1 MHLEIYAANLRQGG
15 AVTTAASLI
24 DGMLELIG
32 NEKFEWLEH
41 IELVVSPQVRD
52 SMTNISMP
60 FQINRAFLTVREDRP
75 RQALLRK
82 SKNGVDVRYVVF
94 GPEYLHS
101 RARVNVT
108 GFADGTL
115 IPSWYATQMDM
126 KTSRKK
132 TFRERAQA
140 KVKKRLLSNYD
151 AYTVQTVGMKD
162 SISQKYGSRPIAVLP
177 NVLSVPFFSI
187 ESRRHFE
194 LPERGK
200 GEIRLFYPAKAYPH
214 KNHKFLAE
222 VCREFQKMFHL
233 PLTFVVTLT
242 TDEYA
247 NAIPR
252 DCPEIINV
260 GVVDSAVLPSLYAQT
275 DGLFFPSFNETFS
288 ASPLEAAFMRR
299 PIFISDRPFARDI
312 LSEVANYF
320 DPSNAAAAARKIG
333 HLIDLEQ
340 SGSLQLKEQLDL
352 AERWA
357 QELGDP
363 LLVSAKLLEFLHSC
377 NSL

>member
-32 NEKFEWLEH
+32 NGKFEWLEH
-41 IELVVSPQVRD
+41 LELVVSPQVRD

-60 FQINRAFLTVREDRP
+60 YQINRAFLTVREDRP

-194 LPERGK
+194 LPQRGN

-247 NAIPR
+247 NAIPL

-288 ASPLEAAFMRR
+288 ASPLEAGFMRR

-320 DPSNAAAAARKIG
+320 DPENAAAAAREIR

-340 SGSLQLKEQLDL
+340 SGSLQLKQQLDL
-352 AERWA
+352 AQRWA

>member
-15 AVTTAASLI
+15 AITTAAGLI
-24 DGMLELIG
+24 DGMLELIS

-41 IELVVSPQVRD
+41 LELVVSPQVHD
-52 SMTNISMP
+52 SMTNISMLS
-60 FQINRAFLTVREDRP
+60 QRNRAFLTVREDRP
-75 RQALLRK
+75 RQALLRE
-82 SKNGVDVRYVVF
+82 SKDGVDVRYVVF
-94 GPEYLHS
+94 GPEYIHS
-101 RARVNVT
+101 RARVNVA

-140 KVKKRLLSNYD
+140 KVKKQLLSKYD

-162 SISQKYGSRPIAVLP
+162 SISQKYGLKPIAVLP

-187 ESRRHFE
+187 ECRRHFE
-194 LPERGK
+194 LPQRGN

-222 VCREFQKMFHL
+222 VSREFQKMFHS

-242 TDEYA
+242 TDEYS

-288 ASPLEAAFMRR
+288 ASPLEAGFMRR

-320 DPSNAAAAARKIG
+320 DPENAAAAACEIR

-340 SGSLQLKEQLDL
+340 SGSLQLKQQLDL